1 MVQKRNSNA
10 TMRPNHYNNTVE
22 KLTSF
27 FAEEGFVIPKTS
39 FWKEFITF
47 EHIYDEIPEN
57 SYFCRLGHRSAK
69 STVYLIF
76 GVKLKKMEK
85 YIKHIGGYTG
95 DVTETLLFFDEGARY
110 YYIDDEATAKQAFIG
125 LQSTYYDWALPFF
138 KQNASPKGVFES
150 LRIKGFDRRAPS
162 YSVMRKGHFF
172 NNYNGEQLDLFL
184 TKVFNPNEIED
195 RMNFFIEEAAKY
207 REFLKTKGVPIEPN
221 SEQEFIDHLNGIL
234 AKIETIDIETARK
247 ELVY

>member
-1 MVQKRNSNA
+1 
-10 TMRPNHYNNTVE
+10 MRPNYYNNIVS

-27 FAEEGFVIPKTS
+27 FAEEGFIIPKTS
-39 FWKEFITF
+39 FWKEFIIF
-47 EHIYDEIPEN
+47 EHTYDEAPEDR
-57 SYFCRLGHRSAK
+57 YFCRLGHLSGK
-69 STVYLIF
+69 SIVYLAF

-95 DVTETLLFFDEGARY
+95 DIAETLLFSDALIRRY
-110 YYIDDEATAKQAFIG
+110 NLDDEASAKQAFIG

-150 LRIKGFDRRAPS
+150 LRIKGFDRSAPS
-162 YSVMRKGHFF
+162 YSVMRKGHFYT
-172 NNYNGEQLDLFL
+172 NYNGEQLDLFL

-195 RMNFFIEEAAKY
+195 RMNFFIAEAAKY
-207 REFLKTKGVPIEPN
+207 REFLKTKGVPIESN

-247 ELVY
+247 ELIY